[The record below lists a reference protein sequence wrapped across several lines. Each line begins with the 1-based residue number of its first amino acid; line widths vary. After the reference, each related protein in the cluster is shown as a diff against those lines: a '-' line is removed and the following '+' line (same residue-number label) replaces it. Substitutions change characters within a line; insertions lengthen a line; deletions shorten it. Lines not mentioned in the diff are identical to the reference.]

1 MVVADVEE
9 LLGGS
14 DPMSVAVSNA
24 RLKAE
29 AVLRA
34 GPAAGIVSPSQAPGA
49 SDPRAT
55 GPIDVPAAAAPPQPL
70 APSSMPVLGVDT
82 IVVLDGVVYGKP
94 SDEADARAMLAR
106 LSGRVHEVVSG
117 ICVVEAGEVRTAAAT
132 TRVEFRELDGLL
144 DWYVATGEWRE
155 RAGGYAIQGRG
166 AALVRGIEGD
176 YLNVVGL
183 PVSTLLELLPGIL
196 QAGS

>member
-1 MVVADVEE
+1 MVADVEE
-9 LLGGS
+9 LLDGD
-14 DPMSVAVSNA
+14 DPVAVAVENA
-24 RLKAE
+24 RLKAQ
-29 AVLRA
+29 AV
-34 GPAAGIVSPSQAPGA
+34 
-49 SDPRAT
+49 PRA
-55 GPIDVPAAAAPPQPL
+55 D
-70 APSSMPVLGVDT
+70 PVVGVDT
-82 IVVLDGVVYGKP
+82 IVVLDGAVCGKP
-94 SDEADARAMLAR
+94 RDEADARAMLAR

-117 ICVVEAGEVRTAAAT
+117 ICVVEAGEVRTASAT
-132 TRVEFRELDGLL
+132 TRVKFRELGGLL

>member
-1 MVVADVEE
+1 MVADVEE
-9 LLGGS
+9 LGS
-14 DPMSVAVSNA
+14 GDPEYVAVENA

-34 GPAAGIVSPSQAPGA
+34 GPVAGIVSPAQAPCD

-55 GPIDVPAAAAPPQPL
+55 RPIGV
-70 APSSMPVLGVDT
+70 SSPVLGVDT

-94 SDEADARAMLAR
+94 RDEADARAMLAR

-117 ICVVEAGEVRTAAAT
+117 ICVVEGEDVRTAAAT
-132 TRVEFRELDGLL
+132 TRVEFRSLDGLL

-183 PVSTLLELLPGIL
+183 PVATLLELLPGIL
-196 QAGS
+196 QEGS